1 MRNVIRHWGIRAG
14 SRLPELTAATLL
26 LLGLALTGWI
36 VAGDSKHFSVDRK
49 GAAMQSVDGSG
60 KPVNGNLQL
69 AGIR

>member
-14 SRLPELTAATLL
+14 SRLPELTAAMLL
-26 LLGLALTGWI
+26 LAGLAVTGWI
-36 VAGDSKHFSVDRK
+36 VGGDSKNFSADGK
-49 GAAMQSVDGSG
+49 GAVIHPVDASG